1 MRCHAH
7 PTNALGTKKP
17 TRLQHVPGLLMLA
30 TLLALH
36 GCGGRDAETATIAR
50 ALAPVPATLASE
62 GSERTSPFP
71 PTGASLAA
79 VDLLTHA
86 GVASRSKRCGL
97 RETNPPSDGDVM
109 LSAGGTPTFVV
120 LVEVAAADLAKAMDV
135 GYFAVTAAYLKSTHI
150 FGCASRSL

>member
-7 PTNALGTKKP
+7 PTKAFGTKKP
-17 TRLQHVPGLLMLA
+17 RILQHAPGMLLMA

-36 GCGGRDAETATIAR
+36 GCGGRDAETATVAR
-50 ALAPVPATLASE
+50 TLEPLPATLASD
-62 GSERTSPFP
+62 GSERSSPFP

-86 GVASRSKRCGL
+86 GVALRNKRCGL
-97 RETNPPSDGDVM
+97 RETNPPVDGDVL
-109 LSAGGTPTFVV
+109 LSSGGTPTFVV
-120 LVEVAAADLAKAMDV
+120 LVEVSAADLAKAGDV
-135 GYFAVTAAYLKSTHI
+135 GYFAVTAAYLKSTHV